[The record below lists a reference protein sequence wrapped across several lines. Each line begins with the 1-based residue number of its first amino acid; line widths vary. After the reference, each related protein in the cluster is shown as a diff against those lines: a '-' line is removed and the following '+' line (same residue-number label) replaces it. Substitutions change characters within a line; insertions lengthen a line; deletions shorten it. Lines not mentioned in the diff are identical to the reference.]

1 MSDILNW
8 ITENNLFWLIIVP
21 AAGWILKYFLDQR
34 KENNASNRKDNVI
47 KAIKEILNEEN
58 PKYPNKTRSITAI
71 VKGVNTKISG
81 NIEIKEHYIIE
92 QLKFIGATQKIRSK
106 DNEIMWTLNRKNN

>member
-58 PKYPNKTRSITAI
+58 PKFPNKTRSITAI
-71 VKGVNTKISG
+71 VNGVNTKISG
-81 NIEIKEHYIIE
+81 NTEIKEHYITE

-106 DNEIMWTLNRKNN
+106 DNEIMWTLNRKNV